1 MIRRPPRSTLF
12 PYTTLFR
19 SYLEAP
25 QVREPRGRRGPAVVD
40 PALRRLSG
48 KAEPADE
55 HGLESRPHELPDER
69 GGRVEAAARA
79 ALVGIHHSFEHAA
92 QHVRRH
98 RLSRVGLVDGEV
110 EPLEQLVKGL
120 APVPVAP

>member
-55 HGLESRPHELPDER
+55 HGLESRPHELPHER
-69 GGRVEAAARA
+69 GGRGEAAAPA
-79 ALVGIHHSFEHAA
+79 ALVGIPHSFEHPA
-92 QHVRRH
+92 QHGRGP
-98 RLSRVGLVDGEV
+98 RLSPGGPADGAV
-110 EPLEQLVKGL
+110 E
-120 APVPVAP
+120 